1 VRTLLILQHF
11 EWFGTEEEL
20 KAYDESW
27 KKFCDTVDGVELK
40 GRYMPDTRRFHWT
53 YLIKADSYDKFVEA
67 GVKVPMPD
75 RRKIP
80 SIVNDLYYEA

>member
-1 VRTLLILQHF
+1 MLTTFYKHKNNRNIMSD
-11 EWFGTEEEL
+11 
-20 KAYDESW
+20 DESW

-80 SIVNDLYYEA
+80 SIVNDLYYKA